1 MQGRL
6 QGVIE
11 AVEAERPGVQE
22 VRVRTESGEQ
32 SASDGSARRALNF
45 IALNGRV
52 HPGDRVCL
60 NTVAVEMQLGT
71 GGYDFVISSDPQPP
85 LDPPAG
91 HILKLRYTP
100 LQTPVLAVEAPESP
114 YHDAMRLFAGLDDLP
129 VVCAELHSQVPAICA
144 AARWALSACDYPR
157 LGRIAYVMTEG
168 AALPMALSRLVP
180 AMRRCGLLD
189 VTITAGQAFGG
200 DLEAVNIY
208 SALAAA
214 KEVAGADIIVVAQ
227 GPGNVGTDTPLGFS
241 GIDQGIAVNATASL
255 GGVPIVAARIS
266 FMDPRTRHRG
276 LSHHTVTTLCTVA
289 RAHALVPLPRL
300 PEVQQLEL
308 ARVLQEH
315 RIEETHQV
323 ITVDAERGL
332 EALIASGLPVT
343 TMGRTLEEERPFFLA
358 AAAAGLLAAQL
369 AEIRLLNQKAREESG

>member
-1 MQGRL
+1 M
-6 QGVIE
+6 
-11 AVEAERPGVQE
+11 
-22 VRVRTESGEQ
+22 
-32 SASDGSARRALNF
+32 
-45 IALNGRV
+45 
-52 HPGDRVCL
+52 
-60 NTVAVEMQLGT
+60 
-71 GGYDFVISSDPQPP
+71 
-85 LDPPAG
+85 
-91 HILKLRYTP
+91 
-100 LQTPVLAVEAPESP
+100 
-114 YHDAMRLFAGLDDLP
+114 
-129 VVCAELHSQVPAICA
+129 
-144 AARWALSACDYPR
+144 
-157 LGRIAYVMTEG
+157 
-168 AALPMALSRLVP
+168 
-180 AMRRCGLLD
+180 
-189 VTITAGQAFGG
+189 
-200 DLEAVNIY
+200 
-208 SALAAA
+208 
-214 KEVAGADIIVVAQ
+214 
-227 GPGNVGTDTPLGFS
+227 
-241 GIDQGIAVNATASL
+241 
-255 GGVPIVAARIS
+255 AARIS